1 MAMKRLNY
9 FKGEF
14 LNKDDFE
21 EEQNYHVNMLRKHN
35 ENLHKGGI
43 AAGLEVPETF
53 EDGTAV
59 IGGTD
64 LLIKRGT
71 AIDDSGRQIV
81 LTEDKRITASTIIP
95 AGSIQATF
103 YLIIYY
109 HEEPTDPRE
118 DNPGKLE
125 NSRVKEEP
133 VITFVEVLQAND
145 PKKPLIL
152 ATVTLDSN
160 KKITKIDITG
170 RKYASSRIADKSIT
184 SIKIESG
191 AVKREH
197 LNIDIFNNF
206 LSSTDGTIGI
216 QADIPNKLIKL
227 TSQVATGVVEFSG
240 FTPSVKN
247 VSGLIDPGFGRGPIS
262 VILGLDETHTSNKQ
276 VFIGASE
283 ASGFFNLPDVL
294 LGALVDTS
302 TGNFRVGMR
311 VNGAATSPIRVR
323 WWAFKPGQDR
333 GTLVVVSVSIDPF
346 NPGLRPGRTQQF
358 EAIVTG
364 TDNKAVDWRVQESNG
379 GSITNT
385 GLYTAPTAP
394 GTYHVIA
401 TSRADATK
409 SGMTSI
415 MVTEDISVSIVPVT
429 AKVFAGDQQQF
440 TANVTGSSNPGVTW
454 SVKETKGGTIDNTGL
469 YTAPSI
475 AGTYTVVA
483 TSKADNTK
491 TATAQVEVQP
501 KVAVAISPEDVNLF
515 TGRQQQFKAIVTGS
529 ADTGVIWSV
538 KEGAEGG
545 TIDGTGL
552 YTAPSGI
559 IRALEPILTPIRSE
573 PRLSPIVTGIGL
585 TPITPP
591 TTIITPITP
600 VLSPG
605 IIGTYHVVATSKAD
619 PTKTAVAIVTVTL
632 ASVSISP
639 AQVTMLPGN
648 SQKFTATVLGVPD
661 TRVNWSTTGGT
672 IDTTGLY
679 TAPVTPGTF
688 QAIATSAA
696 DTSKKAVATIIVV
709 ESSISISPANISLA
723 PGSKQQFTP
732 TVANT
737 DNTAVI
743 WSIKEGNAGGTLTD
757 TGKLIAD
764 KKTMTVGEAW
774 DIEGGWVLT
783 INSIDARATPRQV
796 WLNLSRNG
804 TKVDEKVLVQG
815 QTYNYH
821 NIISAKIDTIF
832 AGATNDM
839 VQFTGVATNVT
850 STVLYTAPPPS
861 GIYHILATSA
871 ADSTKIAT
879 ATVTVTAIK
888 PDLEKVIEK
897 AKDIDKIAKEIEK
910 AKDTDKI
917 AKEIE
922 KIAKESETGGGFTPL
937 IMNPS
942 INPKSASIRTSGT
955 VQFDADIQV
964 NWNVL
969 ESGGGTI
976 SSTGLY
982 TAPATA
988 GTYHVV
994 ATSKAD
1000 PARTATAIVTVT
1012 AIKSVREKTAEKI
1025 AIEKVKESE
1034 KMAEKLAKEIETGGG
1049 ITPIINPGPIMSPD
1063 GGSTFDDGTSRR
1075 AFIRP
1080 EERPD
1085 IGTIT
1090 QPK

>member
-21 EEQNYHVNMLRKHN
+21 EEQNYHVDMLRKHN

-160 KKITKIDITG
+160 KKITKIDING
-170 RKYASSRIADKSIT
+170 RKYASSRIADRSIT
-184 SIKIESG
+184 SIKIDSG
-191 AVKREH
+191 AVKKEH
-197 LNIDIFNNF
+197 LNIDIFNNL
-206 LSSTDGTIGI
+206 LSSPDGTIGI
-216 QADIPNKLIKL
+216 QVDSPNKIIKL

-247 VSGLIDPGFGRGPIS
+247 VSGLIDPGFGPGPIS
-262 VILGLDETHTSNKQ
+262 VIMGLDETHTSNKQ

-311 VNGAATSPIRVR
+311 VNGTATSPIRVR
-323 WWAFKPGQDR
+323 WWAFKPGQDK

-346 NPGLRPGRTQQF
+346 NPSLRPGRTLQF
-358 EAIVTG
+358 EANVTG
-364 TDNKAVDWRVQESNG
+364 TGNKAVDWSVQETDG

-385 GLYTAPTAP
+385 GLYTAPITP

-401 TSRADATK
+401 TSHADATK
-409 SGMTSI
+409 SGMTSVA
-415 MVTEDISVSIVPVT
+415 VTEDITVSIAPAT
-429 AKVFAGDQQQF
+429 ARVFAGDQQQF
-440 TANVTGSSNPGVTW
+440 KASVTGSSNPGVTW

-469 YTAPSI
+469 YTAPAI

-501 KVAVAISPEDVNLF
+501 KVAVTISPAEVNLF
-515 TGRQQQFKAIVTGS
+515 SGKQQQFKANVTGS

-538 KEGAEGG
+538 QEGSGGG

-559 IRALEPILTPIRSE
+559 IRVLEPIMAPSISE
-573 PRLSPIVTGIGL
+573 PRLSPIVTGTGL

-619 PTKTAVAIVTVTL
+619 PTKTAVAIVTVTM

-639 AQVTMLPGN
+639 AQVTILPGRT
-648 SQKFTATVLGVPD
+648 QKFTATVLGVPD

-672 IDTTGLY
+672 IDATGLY
-679 TAPVTPGTF
+679 TAPVTPGTY
-688 QAIATSAA
+688 QVAATS
-696 DTSKKAVATIIVV
+696 V
-709 ESSISISPANISLA
+709 
-723 PGSKQQFTP
+723 
-732 TVANT
+732 
-737 DNTAVI
+737 
-743 WSIKEGNAGGTLTD
+743 
-757 TGKLIAD
+757 
-764 KKTMTVGEAW
+764 
-774 DIEGGWVLT
+774 
-783 INSIDARATPRQV
+783 
-796 WLNLSRNG
+796 
-804 TKVDEKVLVQG
+804 
-815 QTYNYH
+815 
-821 NIISAKIDTIF
+821 
-832 AGATNDM
+832 
-839 VQFTGVATNVT
+839 
-850 STVLYTAPPPS
+850 
-861 GIYHILATSA
+861 
-871 ADSTKIAT
+871 ADSTKTAT
-879 ATVTVTAIK
+879 SSVTVTPGISVSINPASTTVEINKGVQFRANVTGTTNTAVTWRVQETNGGSINTTGLYISPGTPGTYHVVATSVADTTRTATSTVTVTSIK
-888 PDLEKVIEK
+888 TDLEKL
-897 AKDIDKIAKEIEK
+897 IEK

-917 AKEIE
+917 AKELE
-922 KIAKESETGGGFTPL
+922 KAK
-937 IMNPS
+937 
-942 INPKSASIRTSGT
+942 
-955 VQFDADIQV
+955 DAD
-964 NWNVL
+964 
-969 ESGGGTI
+969 
-976 SSTGLY
+976 
-982 TAPATA
+982 
-988 GTYHVV
+988 
-994 ATSKAD
+994 
-1000 PARTATAIVTVT
+1000 
-1012 AIKSVREKTAEKI
+1012 KT
-1025 AIEKVKESE
+1025 
-1034 KMAEKLAKEIETGGG
+1034 AEKLAKEIETGGG
-1049 ITPIINPGPIMSPD
+1049 ITPIINPGPIMSPE
-1063 GGSTFDDGTSRR
+1063 GGSTFDGVTNGR